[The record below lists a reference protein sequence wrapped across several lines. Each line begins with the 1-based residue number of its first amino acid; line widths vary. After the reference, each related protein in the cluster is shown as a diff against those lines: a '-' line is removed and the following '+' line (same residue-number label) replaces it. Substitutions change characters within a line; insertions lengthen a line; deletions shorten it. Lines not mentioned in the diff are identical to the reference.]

1 MEQVN
6 KEKKHWLGQTAKDRR
21 NNIIVIGLAVL
32 LVAVVV
38 LFILQNREHRQIVW
52 EINREKDSIQLELN
66 EMITG
71 YDSLKTE
78 NDTLNRELFVAQTRV
93 KDLLLEV
100 EQTKKVSIQK
110 ITRYQDEITSLKQ
123 IMRSYIVQV
132 DSLNRRNRELM
143 AENLEVK
150 EQYKQVEAENIKL
163 SEETERLQRNLER
176 AAQLEPV
183 RLVAEA
189 INSRSKPTRF
199 TRRAE
204 KIRVSVTL
212 GSNVTARRGAKN
224 IYVRI
229 RRPDHLLLSK
239 SPDNLFPFEDLRI
252 QYSAVREVIYEGK
265 ELPVNIYWDNT
276 NEPELMAGEYTV
288 DIFVDGNNIGTT
300 TFELQ

>member
-1 MEQVN
+1 MEQVK
-6 KEKKHWLGQTAKDRR
+6 KEKKHWLGPTAKDRR
-21 NNIIVIGLAVL
+21 NNSIVIGLTIL

-38 LFILQNREHRQIVW
+38 LFIFQNREHREIIR
-52 EINREKDSIQLELN
+52 EINREKDSIQMELN
-66 EMITG
+66 GMIAG

-78 NDTLNRELFVAQTRV
+78 NDTLNRELYVAQTRV

-110 ITRYQDEITSLKQ
+110 ITRYQGEITSLKQ

-143 AENLEVK
+143 DENREVK

-163 SEETERLQRNLER
+163 SEETERLHRNLER

-183 RLVAEA
+183 RLIAEA
-189 INSRSKPTRF
+189 INNRSKPTRF

-212 GSNVTARRGAKN
+212 GSNVTAQRGTKN

-252 QYSAVREVIYEGK
+252 QYSAVREINYEGK

-276 NEPELMAGEYTV
+276 HEPELMAGKYTV
-288 DIFVDGNNIGTT
+288 DLFVDGNNIGTT